1 MKRLNPT
8 TNEPFKRGA
17 VREDGYV
24 FFVYTKI
31 TKSDGFFKEIWLKP
45 ETSEKIKTKDR
56 THKKSKY
63 QKKTDRHLPGFD
75 GLTAAQKATVNMLK
89 NLQAEI
95 KQYGDITEDD
105 IIESMIGY
113 ELDAGPLLEE
123 AIRHAGTLSFN
134 VKDLFRKSLSF

>member
-1 MKRLNPT
+1 MER
-8 TNEPFKRGA
+8 
-17 VREDGYV
+17 
-24 FFVYTKI
+24 
-31 TKSDGFFKEIWLKP
+31 WLSA
-45 ETSEKIKTKDR
+45 EVSEKMKTQDR
-56 THKKSKY
+56 NHKKSKY

-95 KQYGDITEDD
+95 KQYGDITEND

-123 AIRHAGTLSFN
+123 AIRHAGELTFN
-134 VKDLFRKSLSF
+134 VKDLFKKSLSV